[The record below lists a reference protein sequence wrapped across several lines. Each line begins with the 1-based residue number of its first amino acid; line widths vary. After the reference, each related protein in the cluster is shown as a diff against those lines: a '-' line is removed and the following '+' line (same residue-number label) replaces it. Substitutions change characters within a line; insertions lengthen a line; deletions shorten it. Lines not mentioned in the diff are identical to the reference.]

1 MPPKASDLATPDDPL
16 LANRTRSSNKRARAS
31 GSTPDAAGVG
41 FDDTL
46 DADDLSDSPRVDG
59 DGIGDPIHDRT
70 AGEQSGA
77 SDHDDI
83 APVVDVARL
92 ALTVDAQSKLIV
104 DLQAR
109 LEKAETKSNR
119 TQQIRDFE
127 ERGTSKFH
135 FDRARLESAAAE
147 FIVPFINDPIL
158 LDSVASIN
166 WARAPRDEIS
176 RVFSLLTKLPKSERN
191 AIFARNLRDSDC
203 STMPREL
210 SAHEAA
216 CCSKEQ
222 KEKDKKLVEQHT
234 NFAPILQVL
243 YHLLVNLVQVDA
255 EFDDTVE
262 AEDYHA
268 FWVETSATARDLVS
282 LLLEYFGK
290 FVAQPR
296 RDLFESATG
305 LTAGTPSGFLT
316 QKEATSAMEQALQ
329 SDLILSHAAAF
340 QARQSAGRGSGKP
353 RGGRNTRTR
362 GNGGRGRG
370 GSFNTAL
377 SRSAAA
383 SASTAAA
390 ATSSAPAAFPP
401 STPAAGSVPAAST
414 STPRKKG
421 PGKGSQG
428 RGRGKK

>member
-1 MPPKASDLATPDDPL
+1 M
-16 LANRTRSSNKRARAS
+16 
-31 GSTPDAAGVG
+31 
-41 FDDTL
+41 
-46 DADDLSDSPRVDG
+46 
-59 DGIGDPIHDRT
+59 
-70 AGEQSGA
+70 
-77 SDHDDI
+77 
-83 APVVDVARL
+83 
-92 ALTVDAQSKLIV
+92 
-104 DLQAR
+104 
-109 LEKAETKSNR
+109 
-119 TQQIRDFE
+119 
-127 ERGTSKFH
+127 
-135 FDRARLESAAAE
+135 
-147 FIVPFINDPIL
+147 
-158 LDSVASIN
+158 
-166 WARAPRDEIS
+166 
-176 RVFSLLTKLPKSERN
+176 
-191 AIFARNLRDSDC
+191 
-203 STMPREL
+203 
-210 SAHEAA
+210 
-216 CCSKEQ
+216 
-222 KEKDKKLVEQHT
+222 
-234 NFAPILQVL
+234 
-243 YHLLVNLVQVDA
+243 
-255 EFDDTVE
+255 E